1 MTCSRIIVSL
11 QKKTLNPYTIEIMKK
26 HAPSWLS
33 HKPVITVDYDNK
45 DAFAHDAKFLSIG
58 HANWDSE
65 EFSAKIW
72 RKTTDDERW
81 SRQGEEMPLWRV
93 LDLATLL
100 VSVIKNKESNLNE
113 FVQDETSIDALRDYI
128 NENMELYAPR
138 LNELSR
144 LLEPSTHSQA
154 SDNLPNIFSFATSE
168 LSQDA
173 MFAYLMQWSDT
184 SYKEKDKDMYSV
196 ANSFIRMLLGDGQYK
211 VSTIKVGRQWQNIDL
226 WAEIN
231 DDTFLII
238 EDKTNTSIHDNQL
251 ERYKEIVKKEYKG
264 IRERLYYVY
273 IKTGNEPLSV
283 LKEIEKKGYKTI
295 SRKDII
301 NCLNQYKG
309 NNALLLNYI
318 KHLEKIEEETQ
329 SFRKLP
335 VSEWGWY
342 AWQGFFNELDSRLS
356 LTSWNYVSNPSGGF
370 LGAWWHFTRFD
381 EDGEMYLQFEEQKL
395 CFKIYYEGERER
407 SEVRTEMY
415 ERLLSIAGKNN
426 YLEISRPTRF
436 GAGFYMT
443 IAIVDPIYLFGNSIV
458 DIDLLINKL
467 LSYQELIDI
476 CCKDNTK

>member
-1 MTCSRIIVSL
+1 M
-11 QKKTLNPYTIEIMKK
+11 NYTPINNTMIMKK

-33 HKPVITVDYDNK
+33 HKPVITVDYENK

-58 HANWDSE
+58 HTNWDSE

-72 RKTTDDERW
+72 RKTTDEDRW

-100 VSVIKNKESNLNE
+100 VSIIKNQESKLEE
-113 FVQDETSIDALRDYI
+113 FVQDEKSIEALREYI

-144 LLEPSTHSQA
+144 LLEPSTHPQV
-154 SDNLPNIFSFATSE
+154 SDNVPNIFSFATSE

-173 MFAYLMQWSDT
+173 MFAYLMQWSDP
-184 SYKEKDKDMYSV
+184 SYKDKDKDMYTV
-196 ANSFIRMLLGDGQYK
+196 ANIFMKMLLGGEQYEIN
-211 VSTIKVGRQWQNIDL
+211 TIKVGKQWQNIDL

-238 EDKTNTSIHDNQL
+238 EDKTNTSIHDDQL
-251 ERYKEIVKKEYKG
+251 ERYKETVEKEYKG
-264 IRERLYYVY
+264 KREKLYYVY
-273 IKTGNEPLSV
+273 IKTGNEPISV
-283 LKEIEKKGYKTI
+283 LKEIEKQGYKTV
-295 SRKDII
+295 SRKDILD
-301 NCLNQYKG
+301 CLNQYKG
-309 NNALLLNYI
+309 NNSLLLNYK

-342 AWQGFFNELDSRLS
+342 AWQGFYNELDSRLS
-356 LTSWNYVSNPSGGF
+356 LTSWNYVSNPAGGF

-381 EDGEMYLQFEEQKL
+381 EEGKMYLQFEEQKL

-407 SEVRTEMY
+407 SKVRTEMH
-415 ERLLSIAGKNN
+415 ERLLSIAKEKNH
-426 YLEISRPTRF
+426 LEISRPARF

-443 IAIVDPIYLFGNSIV
+443 IAIVDPVYMFGNSIV
-458 DIDLLINKL
+458 DIDLLIEKL
-467 LSYQELIDI
+467 LTYQELIDI
-476 CCKDNTK
+476 CCANSTK